1 VIARLVLL
9 LTSENAATNSLLASV
24 GLHFAF
30 GGGLFYGVQKFFEA
44 VEKTLSADTK
54 LEISVW
60 LLDLRPSQPIRSW
73 PSTFAKI
80 FDSVFGHKI
89 ISWKFLRRSFF
100 VTALATTLAVL
111 GCYITFLSFPKNG
124 MPQIGMGLDPMFVLL
139 IWIGSILASV
149 FPDYL
154 SLLKTRWL
162 LMWSVKYN
170 IFIVHLCSLVL
181 DILFSALFALGSFM
195 IFFLF
200 DLIFVWWAYDTFH
213 FIPRQSFVSS
223 DKIVIDV
230 ITYSLFLAL
239 IPALFGRLW
248 LILYNGSGLLLIA
261 FRRIDIG
268 FAWFNRV
275 FDCENKP
282 LQCIGFVAGAL
293 STFGYWLLS
302 VIHLIP

>member
-1 VIARLVLL
+1 VIARSLLL

-60 LLDLRPSQPIRSW
+60 LLDLRPSQPIRNW
-73 PSTFAKI
+73 PSTFVKI

-89 ISWKFLRRSFF
+89 ISWKFFRRSLLA
-100 VTALATTLAVL
+100 TALTTTLVII
-111 GCYITFLSFPKNG
+111 GCYIAFLSFSETL
-124 MPQIGMGLDPMFVLL
+124 IGIDLHPMFVLL
-139 IWIGSILASV
+139 IWIGSILSSV

-162 LMWSVKYN
+162 LMWSAKYN
-170 IFIVHLCSLVL
+170 IFIIHLCSPVL
-181 DILFSALFALGSFM
+181 DILFSALFAVGSYF
-195 IFFLF
+195 IFFIF
-200 DLIFVWWAYDTFH
+200 EIFFVDWVYNRFNFTTGQVFSIASIEKTVGAIGPWAIFVAF
-213 FIPRQSFVSS
+213 
-223 DKIVIDV
+223 
-230 ITYSLFLAL
+230 

-248 LILYNGSGLLLIA
+248 LTLYNGSGLLLIA
-261 FRRIDIG
+261 FRRLDIG

-293 STFGYWLLS
+293 SAFVYWLLS